1 MSEKTINFGDKK
13 INKKDF
19 YNNKKQFNIKDRDTN
34 KILISKPESYDKNN
48 MRKYIIG
55 YNNNTISPLQLF
67 LPKMTGYLNIF
78 KDGNRKMSFLTD
90 NNEFLEKYAKIW
102 EKISD
107 LINIKFDSN
116 PVYNNKYINTK
127 IRSYNNDIKTNLHD
141 IDNKNNKNNKL
152 PEKNKPYRCMS
163 LISLDSIIKINKKY
177 YPQTLLSECVY
188 KLINRKVENIITN
201 INLDSSSE
209 SDNESDYK

>member
-19 YNNKKQFNIKDRDTN
+19 YNNKKRFNIKDIDTN

-55 YNNNTISPLQLF
+55 YNDDTISPLQLF
-67 LPKMTGYLNIF
+67 LPKMTGYLNILE
-78 KDGNRKMSFLTD
+78 DGTRKMSFLTD
-90 NNEFLEKYAKIW
+90 NNEFLERYTKLW

-107 LINIKFDSN
+107 LINKKFDGD
-116 PVYNNKYINTK
+116 PVYSNKYINTK
-127 IRSYNNDIKTNLHD
+127 IRSYNNDIKTNFHD
-141 IDNKNNKNNKL
+141 IDNRNNKL
-152 PEKNKPYRCMS
+152 PEKNKPYKCMS

-177 YPQTLLSECVY
+177 YPQTLLQECVY
-188 KLINRKVENIITN
+188 KLIKRKVENIITN